1 MSYQSQA
8 DVGGAPMTDPVLPEP
23 EGTPFHDRREA
34 RVLALTLAMGATG
47 SWNLD
52 NSRAARETLADYAT
66 LDYYGRWLAGL
77 ERLLLERGLVTE
89 RELTSGEPHE
99 PPRKLA
105 RVLRAA
111 DVAPVL
117 ARGAPTERP
126 PSAPARFA
134 VGDPVRLRREP
145 AQHHTRL
152 PAYARGH
159 RGVIERVHG
168 AHVFA
173 DRHAH
178 GLGEQPQWLYTV
190 VLSARELWGE
200 QAGAGDRVSIDAWEP
215 YLEPA

>member
-1 MSYQSQA
+1 MSYRSQA
-8 DVGGAPMTDPVLPEP
+8 DIGGAPVTDPVLPEP
-23 EGTPFHDRREA
+23 EGTPFHDRREE

-52 NSRAARETLADYAT
+52 NSRAMRETLPGYET

-77 ERLLLERGLVTE
+77 ERLLLERGLVSE
-89 RELTSGEPHE
+89 RELATGEPHE
-99 PPRKLA
+99 PARALA
-105 RVLRAA
+105 RVLRAT

-126 PSAPARFA
+126 SSVPARFA
-134 VGDPVRLRREP
+134 VGDRVRLRREP

-152 PAYARGH
+152 PGYARGH

-168 AHVFA
+168 VHVFA

-200 QAGAGDRVSIDAWEP
+200 QAGARDRVSIDAWEP